1 MIPLSTK
8 MRPDR
13 LEGFVGQKHF
23 MAPGSLF
30 YNSIK
35 NKTFESAIF
44 FGPSGT
50 GKTTLAR
57 IIAGE
62 LDGSFVEI
70 NASTT
75 GVKELKEILK
85 NASDRFHGL
94 MKETTVLYVDEVH
107 RWNKLQQDSLLKA
120 IEEGIVKFIG
130 STTENPYFSI
140 NNAILSRVRNI
151 YEFKRLDYTDILTI
165 LKRTLEDKEKGFGGL
180 GVSYDEEALTILAK
194 MAGGD
199 CRVALDALGFIVD
212 NLSEGQTLDRE
223 IVSEAMQKQTTYYDK
238 EEDKYN
244 LLSALQKSVRGS
256 DPDAAIH
263 YLARLID
270 GGADEMMIGRRLM
283 VMASEDIGMAYPNAI
298 SIVTSCVQAAQ
309 MIGFPEAQIPLAEAT
324 VLLASCP
331 KSNRANEALNAAL
344 SDIHSRKIDDVPAH
358 LMDSHYG
365 GAAKLGRGLD
375 YKYPHAYGGY
385 VTQQY
390 LPDNLYKEGVRYYE
404 PGENGSE
411 GAFKKYLEELREI
424 DRNNKGK

>member
-1 MIPLSTK
+1 MIPLSTR
-8 MRPDR
+8 MRPTK
-13 LEGFVGQKHF
+13 LEGFVGQTHF
-23 MAPGSLF
+23 MYEGSLF
-30 YNSIK
+30 YNSIR

-57 IIAGE
+57 IIASE
-62 LDGSFVEI
+62 LDSNFVEI

-75 GVKELKEILK
+75 GTKELKVILQ
-85 NASDRFHGL
+85 NASDRFYGL
-94 MKETTVLYVDEVH
+94 LKETTVLYVDEVH

-140 NNAILSRVRNI
+140 NNAIISRVRNI
-151 YEFKRLDYTDILTI
+151 YEFKRLKADEILVV
-165 LKRTLEDKEKGFGGL
+165 LKRTLSDTDIGFGGL
-180 GVSYDEEALTILAK
+180 NVKCEDGALEMLAA

-212 NLSEGQTLDRE
+212 NLSEGQLLDKS
-223 IVSEAMQKQTTYYDK
+223 IVAEAMQKQTTFYDK

-298 SIVTSCVQAAQ
+298 SIVTSCVQAAK
-309 MIGFPEAQIPLAEAT
+309 MIGFPEAQIPLAHA
-324 VLLASCP
+324 VILMASCP
-331 KSNRANEALNAAL
+331 KSNAANEALNAAL

-404 PGENGSE
+404 PTSNGSE
-411 GAFKKYLEELREI
+411 SAFKKHLEELREI
-424 DRNNKGK
+424 DRKNGKK